1 MNSQRLGPRREQIE
15 YAMTVHRGVIRDAQR
30 WPCVSVEFD
39 GNPIRIYRA
48 DKASSV
54 ELLSPIAL
62 HAPAAVQLAHWLY
75 RPYRVALALG
85 THEPPF
91 GCAVV

>member
-54 ELLSPIAL
+54 ELLSPIA
-62 HAPAAVQLAHWLY
+62 
-75 RPYRVALALG
+75 
-85 THEPPF
+85 PPD
-91 GCAVV
+91 A

>member
-1 MNSQRLGPRREQIE
+1 
-15 YAMTVHRGVIRDAQR
+15 MTVLRWVIGEAERS
-30 WPCVSVEFD
+30 PGVSVEFD

-54 ELLSPIAL
+54 ELLSPIAP
-62 HAPAAVQLAHWLY
+62 HAPAAVQLAQCLY

-85 THEPPF
+85 TQEPPF
-91 GCAVV
+91 GCAVA

>member
-1 MNSQRLGPRREQIE
+1 
-15 YAMTVHRGVIRDAQR
+15 MTVHRGVIRDAQR

-54 ELLSPIAL
+54 ELLSPIAPPD
-62 HAPAAVQLAHWLY
+62 ASAAASSVFRLFVSLATVPSGSD
-75 RPYRVALALG
+75 RLG
-85 THEPPF
+85 TIDLPIR
-91 GCAVV
+91 V

>member
-1 MNSQRLGPRREQIE
+1 
-15 YAMTVHRGVIRDAQR
+15 MTVHRGVIRDAQR
-30 WPCVSVEFD
+30 WPLVSVEFD

-62 HAPAAVQLAHWLY
+62 HAPAAVQLAQACIGLIASLLLSVPKNRLSDAQWPNDRIGPPKDY
-75 RPYRVALALG
+75 RGRRPR
-85 THEPPF
+85 
-91 GCAVV
+91 